1 MKGISRAF
9 PHVFNLV
16 HISPYAVI
24 FLPSAQAVS
33 FSSPMVV
40 RVRQNDIDILYFLE
54 RKTNFPEWVKVME
67 RRETGNTDVIKGML
81 LENVGISFLPRF
93 VIQDYLDS
101 GQLAV
106 LSTPFAEIEMW
117 SQLIYHK
124 NKWLTPQMEA
134 FLDLMVRRLSGS

>member
-40 RVRQNDIDILYFLE
+40 RMS
-54 RKTNFPEWVKVME
+54 NFPEWVKVME

>member
-1 MKGISRAF
+1 MELSTYTGLIEDLF
-9 PHVFNLV
+9 D
-16 HISPYAVI
+16 
-24 FLPSAQAVS
+24 
-33 FSSPMVV
+33 
-40 RVRQNDIDILYFLE
+40 RVRQNDIDILYFLD

-67 RRETGNTDVIKGML
+67 RRENGNT
-81 LENVGISFLPRF
+81 ENVGISFLPRF